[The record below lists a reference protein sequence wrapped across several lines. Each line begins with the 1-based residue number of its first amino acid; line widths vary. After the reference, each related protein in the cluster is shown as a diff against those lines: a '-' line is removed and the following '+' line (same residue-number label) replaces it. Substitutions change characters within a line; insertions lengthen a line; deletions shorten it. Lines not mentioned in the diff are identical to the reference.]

1 METHFMLAALSWWE
15 ISGVRPVFVGEK
27 MGGGGMEKWNGE
39 RVETDSRAPFW
50 GLRGTAE
57 CQRCG

>member
-27 MGGGGMEKWNGE
+27 MEKWSGE
-39 RVETDSRAPFW
+39 WVETDGRAPFW
-50 GLRGTAE
+50 RLRGTAE
-57 CQRCG
+57 CQRRG